1 MGNRGNRVYS
11 DPGFPWKL
19 IILRDRNIQYKQMA
33 MRDIKLTVLA
43 KLKSEECHKDEL
55 LTRNV
60 VYFEVHSMD
69 TP

>member
-1 MGNRGNRVYS
+1 
-11 DPGFPWKL
+11 
-19 IILRDRNIQYKQMA
+19 MA
-33 MRDIKLTVLA
+33 MRDIKLTVLP